1 MLFVLKKVDWLRIS
15 FILIPVTTGH
25 GNWCTCAACSKN
37 IAPHFKEV
45 GRKLAYIGGGWVK
58 EWGTETTARQVLT
71 LNFGWMQISNKKVSW
86 KDLMSLE
93 PTRYFLPVK
102 IEKRTCDISSAT
114 IDTLFLCCVCVWT
127 KIQERCCCLCFV
139 ILTQRD
145 MCKSRTLQHIH
156 NMRREKRKK
165 NCKIDES
172 SKIERMIL
180 TCKGLVV
187 TGFWNPPPLRLDVTI
202 YNVLKCLKIFFWHF
216 TWTPSWTEKTSVHA
230 VTSEAHLRAVSTVGE
245 SGSVAWLS

>member
-45 GRKLAYIGGGWVK
+45 GRKLAYIGGGWGK

-114 IDTLFLCCVCVWT
+114 IDTLFLCFVHVMNQNT
-127 KIQERCCCLCFV
+127 RALLLHVFCF
-139 ILTQRD
+139 LTQRH
-145 MCKSRTLQHIH
+145 MCQSRTL
-156 NMRREKRKK
+156 
-165 NCKIDES
+165 
-172 SKIERMIL
+172 
-180 TCKGLVV
+180 
-187 TGFWNPPPLRLDVTI
+187 
-202 YNVLKCLKIFFWHF
+202 
-216 TWTPSWTEKTSVHA
+216 
-230 VTSEAHLRAVSTVGE
+230 
-245 SGSVAWLS
+245 